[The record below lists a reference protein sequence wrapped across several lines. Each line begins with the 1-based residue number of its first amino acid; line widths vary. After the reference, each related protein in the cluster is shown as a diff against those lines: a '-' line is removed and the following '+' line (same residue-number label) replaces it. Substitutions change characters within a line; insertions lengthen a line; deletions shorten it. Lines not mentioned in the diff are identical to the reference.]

1 VLRPLDPYGI
11 VIDQHLYR
19 VSPEAGVDSQAEVV
33 QPNVA
38 RLPDQACQL
47 PESEEAP
54 EAAGINRT
62 SLGIPKDDLGR
73 QILIRA

>member
-1 VLRPLDPYGI
+1 MIRPLDPYGI
-11 VIDQHLYR
+11 VIDQHLDR
-19 VSPEAGVDSQAEVV
+19 VSPESGVDSEAEVM
-33 QPNVA
+33 QPNVT

-54 EAAGINRT
+54 EAAGMNRT

-73 QILIRA
+73 